1 MDCFLVVSTNA
12 FKTTDGSAVEMSDF
26 YEELDYRLNRIS
38 GPSFLWYV
46 EYIKDEEIHI
56 YYRHSGPS
64 GVYKVTLSRPGYEY
78 VLVDGN
84 TWQSIYRININDSK
98 GLNSLAKI
106 FIFDDVDFMKTDFL
120 WNYSIK
126 MRGIFTL

>member
-56 YYRHSGPS
+56 YYRHSGPITRDEFDTLIKEGVLPIFKSLKVKGTSFVYNESAELKIHIWAHQAPNPCTEVPS
-64 GVYKVTLSRPGYEY
+64 GYIGGR
-78 VLVDGN
+78 
-84 TWQSIYRININDSK
+84 
-98 GLNSLAKI
+98 
-106 FIFDDVDFMKTDFL
+106 
-120 WNYSIK
+120 
-126 MRGIFTL
+126 